1 MHVLNAGSTSNSCV
15 GATMKGLHGS
25 AKCGP
30 ISGSVFVVVQFAKSV
45 GLKSAEE
52 ACCPGT
58 SRLPTYPA
66 YVYRLSGGNE
76 SVTIWIDSLPTPPQR
91 LVALT
96 DDNTRY
102 IDGDVL
108 GTNDYL
114 RSYIEDREYLLGK
127 VV

>member
-1 MHVLNAGSTSNSCV
+1 MHVLNAGSMSNNWV
-15 GATMKGLHGS
+15 GATMKGLQGS

-30 ISGSVFVVVQFAKSV
+30 ISGRVFVVVQFAKSA

-58 SRLPTYPA
+58 PKFPTSPA
-66 YVYRLSGGNE
+66 YVYRLSGGIE
-76 SVTIWIDSLPTPPQR
+76 SVTIWIDSLPTAPQR

-102 IDGDVL
+102 MDGDVL
-108 GTNDYL
+108 
-114 RSYIEDREYLLGK
+114 
-127 VV
+127 